1 MEAVPKLAMLEYE
14 LKQSPDNSDLIQKLK
29 ALIHVSFCM
38 YGTYVF
44 PALHI

>member
-29 ALIHVSFCM
+29 ALIHVSFFMYCM
-38 YGTYVF
+38 YSLYV
-44 PALHI
+44 LHI